1 MGFSHFVPWA
11 HIWTIRQSKEDDPVL
26 AFPPCEMYFIQSI
39 IHIMLE
45 NRTNDLVHCLF
56 EEKRKQNAKIE
67 TWTGTT
73 KIVRTT
79 NKDLR
84 SIRMREVPQK
94 KEDREKLL
102 KQNKAE
108 VDESSAN
115 IWIK

>member
-1 MGFSHFVPWA
+1 MG
-11 HIWTIRQSKEDDPVL
+11 
-26 AFPPCEMYFIQSI
+26 I
-39 IHIMLE
+39 I
-45 NRTNDLVHCLF
+45 
-56 EEKRKQNAKIE
+56 KIL
-67 TWTGTT
+67 
-73 KIVRTT
+73 RTT

-94 KEDREKLL
+94 KEDKEKLI